1 MARRPLAQA
10 IGFELS
16 CFALSPVT
24 RERSP
29 RIDGHRSQ
37 RAAELSSA
45 AALPRGRTGPRAW
58 RVSAGAFA
66 LMALRFLPGFAPPV
80 VSAAAHPA
88 PSPKAAHPSR
98 PGLEKFRQVR
108 PSRSPNR
115 VVGACITSTINRV
128 IQVLYSPNER
138 LLIYGAVR
146 SLTFY

>member
-16 CFALSPVT
+16 CFALPPINLGEGATGSTVIGTGLRRMYLRPRPLRT
-24 RERSP
+24 WPSGLDGFRRSL
-29 RIDGHRSQ
+29 RLVGF
-37 RAAELSSA
+37 
-45 AALPRGRTGPRAW
+45 ALPPRLCTPSCLC
-58 RVSAGAFA
+58 R
-66 LMALRFLPGFAPPV
+66 RPPRDLPGRRYP
-80 VSAAAHPA
+80 
-88 PSPKAAHPSR
+88 
-98 PGLEKFRQVR
+98 LEHRARKVRQVR

-115 VVGACITSTINRV
+115 VVGACISSTINRV